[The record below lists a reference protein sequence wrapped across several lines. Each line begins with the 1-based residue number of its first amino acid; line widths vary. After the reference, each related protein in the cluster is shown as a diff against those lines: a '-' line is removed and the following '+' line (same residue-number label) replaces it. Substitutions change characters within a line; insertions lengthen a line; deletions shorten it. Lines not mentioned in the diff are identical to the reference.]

1 MLELNWDTLDKQ
13 TRTEILTN
21 ACIQERFQHYDW
33 NELEEW
39 LHDLI
44 IDNMDSSCMCTS
56 ASVIYNGKEGPKFNM
71 AMHGNPKGW
80 SVTIPPGDEAQLKIY
95 YDPNAHKELRGPVT
109 RTVSSC
115 PYIDSAEGRSF
126 P

>member
-44 IDNMDSSCMCTS
+44 IDNMEMRSKQT
-56 ASVIYNGKEGPKFNM
+56 
-71 AMHGNPKGW
+71 
-80 SVTIPPGDEAQLKIY
+80 VTIKS
-95 YDPNAHKELRGPVT
+95 N
-109 RTVSSC
+109 
-115 PYIDSAEGRSF
+115 
-126 P
+126 